1 MNHPILTKV
10 AWRLM
15 PTLILGYLFASFDRS
30 TISLAEF
37 QLQDALTV
45 SDTAG
50 GLGASL
56 ALLLGA
62 GAVFFLL
69 PPGLRAREG
78 SA

>member
-15 PTLILGYLFASFDRS
+15 PTLILGYLFASVDRS

-37 QLQDALTV
+37 PWQDALTV
-45 SDTAG
+45 SDTAS

-56 ALLLGA
+56 ALLVGA
-62 GAVFFLL
+62 GAGFFRR

-78 SA
+78 AA